1 MAVFLPSPSPPRS
14 LPLFGYYSKRYPA
27 RSLLRTGDA
36 WSRQF
41 TPPGSSLTG
50 RYLLAGFFS
59 LSQNQTSAPPLRPFS
74 FLPTTITMSR
84 RFTAEEKG
92 KSVVPSSAAGVR
104 RRIRAPDLDTSALI
118 QANAL
123 TLIGRLT
130 NPQEQSVRDIIS
142 FLPKKWDV
150 EGPVTGSDLGQFRF
164 QFRLHSEKD
173 LQSVLNNRP
182 YHYDNWMVILERWE
196 PVISDAFPSQ
206 IPFWINIQGLPLH
219 FWHHSMIYEIALDLG
234 ALDTYSITSTSARM
248 KVLVNGLNPLIK
260 ETMIDF
266 KSGEESLL
274 TLEYEGLK
282 NHCSFCLRL
291 SHLESDCPH
300 RVEQAAA
307 APPAPVAPTIP
318 VPVITQGT
326 IPPVQTQPRSSKR
339 DGEQHVHDRS
349 SGSFNSHRQ
358 HAEPTAFAQRLD
370 RNGKSF
376 GERIS
381 LLPSTTRPLKNKI
394 TPEISEVAPK
404 EAARLQPPAPHQRGH
419 RSEVAERRTEQR
431 GAWQGNSSR
440 HRRPSPRSSNS
451 PPGGHSHRHQELGNN
466 RKRSREEHNRRETR
480 NTSDSRQNT
489 SPPYT
494 TNRGRCAANTTRLR
508 QEELEKQRSQSRLE
522 EIGPAPVMEEPL
534 TEDCEVN
541 SHPGNVQLTT
551 LPPRPPLERNLNLS
565 DFTPPP
571 PPIPSKEQ
579 VMEQLREDAHR
590 YVNHPNP
597 VESEARRLR
606 VLDSNVRGEMEDT
619 ADRIIA
625 TARAASLASSPAQ
638 QIISFQPEPGF
649 QQNAGHE
656 ISFASVNEVSEPNT
670 QRTMRDARPPKPK
683 RTGSTSRG
691 LLGSKFRKHNLAL
704 SQRSPTVRPPSK
716 DTHSR
721 TPARSTGRRES
732 QSKRDN

>member
-1 MAVFLPSPSPPRS
+1 
-14 LPLFGYYSKRYPA
+14 
-27 RSLLRTGDA
+27 
-36 WSRQF
+36 
-41 TPPGSSLTG
+41 
-50 RYLLAGFFS
+50 
-59 LSQNQTSAPPLRPFS
+59 
-74 FLPTTITMSR
+74 
-84 RFTAEEKG
+84 
-92 KSVVPSSAAGVR
+92 
-104 RRIRAPDLDTSALI
+104 
-118 QANAL
+118 
-123 TLIGRLT
+123 
-130 NPQEQSVRDIIS
+130 
-142 FLPKKWDV
+142 
-150 EGPVTGSDLGQFRF
+150 
-164 QFRLHSEKD
+164 
-173 LQSVLNNRP
+173 
-182 YHYDNWMVILERWE
+182 MVILERWE

-307 APPAPVAPTIP
+307 APPAPVAPTIH

-339 DGEQHVHDRS
+339 DGKQHVHDRS

-370 RNGKSF
+370 RHGKPF

-394 TPEISEVAPK
+394 TPGISEVALK
-404 EAARLQPPAPHQRGH
+404 EAARLLPPAPQQRGH
-419 RSEVAERRTEQR
+419 RSEVTERRTEQR

-480 NTSDSRQNT
+480 NTSHSRQNT

-494 TNRGRCAANTTRLR
+494 TNRARCAANN
-508 QEELEKQRSQSRLE
+508 
-522 EIGPAPVMEEPL
+522 
-534 TEDCEVN
+534 D
-541 SHPGNVQLTT
+541 
-551 LPPRPPLERNLNLS
+551 LN
-565 DFTPPP
+565 
-571 PPIPSKEQ
+571 
-579 VMEQLREDAHR
+579 
-590 YVNHPNP
+590 
-597 VESEARRLR
+597 
-606 VLDSNVRGEMEDT
+606 
-619 ADRIIA
+619 
-625 TARAASLASSPAQ
+625 
-638 QIISFQPEPGF
+638 
-649 QQNAGHE
+649 
-656 ISFASVNEVSEPNT
+656 
-670 QRTMRDARPPKPK
+670 RD
-683 RTGSTSRG
+683 
-691 LLGSKFRKHNLAL
+691 
-704 SQRSPTVRPPSK
+704 
-716 DTHSR
+716 
-721 TPARSTGRRES
+721 
-732 QSKRDN
+732 